1 MRTLKTLLLALF
13 MVAVAAC
20 GTEDAT
26 LTTLQEELG
35 EAGDEAAAAI
45 AAAQEELVDLGQRIQ
60 ESEAS
65 DDLQNAWADVQAEL
79 TEFFTSVQTEG
90 TVDTEQLE
98 QIMDDFESQLDAAE
112 DQITPEVRE
121 AWDALRAE
129 VERLAEEMG

>member
-1 MRTLKTLLLALF
+1 MRTLKTLLFVLL
-13 MVAVAAC
+13 MVVVGAC

-35 EAGDEAAAAI
+35 EAGDDAAAAI

-79 TEFFTSVQTEG
+79 TEFFTSVQTEA
-90 TVDTEQLE
+90 TVDTERVE

-112 DQITPEVRE
+112 DEIGPEVRE
-121 AWDALRAE
+121 AWDTLRAE
-129 VERLAEEMG
+129 IERLAEEMG